1 MREYNTAKTTAAMTV
16 ENVMKLHCLP
26 EFLTYVFEP
35 KSVAIVKTLQSTTYN
50 NLLTLR
56 RDVAYHLG
64 VITVDEARDLDG
76 QHQLLVD
83 GRVSRYLQMGRRQ
96 CKNNRQQRSH

>member
-16 ENVMKLHCLP
+16 EKVMKLHCLP
-26 EFLTYVFEP
+26 EFLTYVFKP
-35 KSVAIVKTLQSTTYN
+35 KSVAIVKTLQSTDKS
-50 NLLTLR
+50 LLTLR

-83 GRVSRYLQMGRRQ
+83 GRVSRYLQ
-96 CKNNRQQRSH
+96 H